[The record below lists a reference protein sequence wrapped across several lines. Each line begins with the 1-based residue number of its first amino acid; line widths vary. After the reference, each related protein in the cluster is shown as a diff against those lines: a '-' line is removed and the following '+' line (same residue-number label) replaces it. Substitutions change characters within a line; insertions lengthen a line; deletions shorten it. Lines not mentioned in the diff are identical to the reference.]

1 MKNNKDIL
9 LQLGHLAFAT
19 RLKRISDALMND
31 VSKLYK
37 QHHVNFEARW
47 FTLMYLLSKQK
58 ETSVVDAANS
68 LGLSHVAI
76 IQIIEQLKKND
87 LIISHQSKE
96 DARKHLISLS
106 EKGRNILNEISPLL
120 KKIEK
125 ANKVLTKEVSDDF
138 FKNLSNLEKA
148 LKKKS
153 MFERVNELK

>member
-1 MKNNKDIL
+1 
-9 LQLGHLAFAT
+9 
-19 RLKRISDALMND
+19 
-31 VSKLYK
+31 
-37 QHHVNFEARW
+37 
-47 FTLMYLLSKQK
+47 MYLLSQQK

-76 IQIIEQLKKND
+76 IQIIEQLKKSD
-87 LIISHQSKE
+87 LIMSHQSKE

-106 EKGRNILNEISPLL
+106 EKGKDILKEISPLL